1 MKFPGWNILM
11 KGEKTQIQ
19 KRFEADLKAYLKI
32 MHCIC
37 RVKNLY
43 LKYILYTHA
52 DKIKGTPSSAEW
64 ELIRSA
70 GVSHFLLFPGEKLR
84 HEKYVDNESS

>member
-1 MKFPGWNILM
+1 MKREN
-11 KGEKTQIQ
+11 TQILN
-19 KRFEADLKAYLKI
+19 KFEAALKAYLKI

-43 LKYILYTHA
+43 LEHILSTHA
-52 DKIKGTPSSAEW
+52 DKIKGTPSFAEW

-70 GVSHFLLFPGEKLR
+70 SVWAISFCSLK
-84 HEKYVDNESS
+84 KS

>member
-1 MKFPGWNILM
+1 M
-11 KGEKTQIQ
+11 KGRKSQIL
-19 KRFEADLKAYLKI
+19 KHSEADLKAYLKI

-37 RVKNLY
+37 RVKHLY

-52 DKIKGTPSSAEW
+52 DKIKGTPSFAEL

-70 GVSHFLLFPGEKLR
+70 SLSHFFLFPGEKLR
-84 HEKYVDNESS
+84 HEKYFANESS

>member
-11 KGEKTQIQ
+11 MRGGKTQILN
-19 KRFEADLKAYLKI
+19 RSEADLKAYLKV
-32 MHCIC
+32 MRYIC

-43 LKYILYTHA
+43 LKHILYTHT
-52 DKIKGTPSSAEW
+52 DKIKGTQSFAEW

-70 GVSHFLLFPGEKLR
+70 SVWAISFCSLEK
-84 HEKYVDNESS
+84 S